1 MAIAGRVQKMTI
13 KVLTN
18 VRADHFFLDLWVRHY
33 GALFGRE
40 NLHVMFDGDDWQP
53 QTDLTGVR
61 VHVVIDIPRERL
73 QRLRRTSIWQSNYA
87 NRLLKK
93 GATLVLRTDIDEFV
107 ASDPRAGT
115 SLPEL
120 LAGLGPDAMTAALG
134 LDVVQA
140 PREGPLDPTRP
151 ILAQRRNAVITR
163 EFSKLVAVRKP
174 LRWMN
179 GFHRGRGVPIDL
191 APGLLLFH
199 LNLFDKAIAER
210 RIAERSAIAEHATQ
224 GAHIAE
230 RLDRFAELA
239 ESAGLPFDEVADRA
253 RQQIMVS
260 LPSRTGPHPG
270 RITDG
275 NSPRGYH
282 VLLPD
287 RFAGLLPNPAP

>member
-1 MAIAGRVQKMTI
+1 
-13 KVLTN
+13 
-18 VRADHFFLDLWVRHY
+18 
-33 GALFGRE
+33 
-40 NLHVMFDGDDWQP
+40 
-53 QTDLTGVR
+53 
-61 VHVVIDIPRERL
+61 
-73 QRLRRTSIWQSNYA
+73 
-87 NRLLKK
+87 
-93 GATLVLRTDIDEFV
+93 
-107 ASDPRAGT
+107 
-115 SLPEL
+115 
-120 LAGLGPDAMTAALG
+120 MTAAVG

-140 PREGPLDPTRP
+140 PAEGPLDPDRP

-199 LNLFDKAIAER
+199 LNLFDKSVADR
-210 RIAERSAIAEHATQ
+210 RIAERKAIAEHVTQ
-224 GAHIAE
+224 GSHIAE

-239 ESAGLPFDEVADRA
+239 ESTPLQFDDVAERA

-260 LPSRTGPHPG
+260 LPSKTGPHPG

-282 VLLPD
+282 VVLPD
-287 RFAGLLPNPAP
+287 RFAGLLPNPAS

>member
-1 MAIAGRVQKMTI
+1 MTI

-18 VRADHFFLDLWVRHY
+18 VRADSFFLDLWVRHY
-33 GALFGRE
+33 GSLFGRE
-40 NLHVMFDGDDWQP
+40 NLHVMFDGNDWQP

-61 VHVVIDIPRERL
+61 THIVTDIPRERVR
-73 QRLRRTSIWQSNYA
+73 RLRRTSIWQSNFA
-87 NRLLKK
+87 KRLLKR

-107 ASDPRAGT
+107 ALDPQAGA
-115 SLPEL
+115 SLPDFL
-120 LAGLGPDAMTAALG
+120 DSLKPDAMTAALG

-140 PREGPLDPTRP
+140 STDGSLDPTRP
-151 ILAQRRNAVITR
+151 ILAQRRNAVVTR

-174 LRWMN
+174 LRWMH
-179 GFHRGRGVPIDL
+179 GFHRGRDVPIDL

-199 LNLFDKAIAER
+199 LNLFDKAMAER
-210 RIAERSAIAEHATQ
+210 RIAERKAIAEHVTQ
-224 GAHIAE
+224 GTHIAE
-230 RLDRFAELA
+230 RLDRYAEL
-239 ESAGLPFDEVADRA
+239 EGSTPLPFDQVAEPA

-270 RITDG
+270 RIVDG